1 MVPHLY
7 TPLTSS
13 TYSQKY
19 PVAVVGRQSKDGRE
33 RKEQEELEA
42 EAEHHCESL
51 QFPLILFY
59 HWGWE
64 CKRCRTR
71 VNKVKL
77 NHISRLGKLLLPAAR
92 EVHNTN
98 EGEEVHATSHAVSS
112 YCKTEGIYN

>member
-1 MVPHLY
+1 M
-7 TPLTSS
+7 
-13 TYSQKY
+13 
-19 PVAVVGRQSKDGRE
+19 GERE
-33 RKEQEELEA
+33 NQTELEA
-42 EAEHHCESL
+42 EGRQRRESQ

-92 EVHNTN
+92 EVHSTN
-98 EGEEVHATSHAVSS
+98 EGGEVRATRHAASS
-112 YCKTEGIYN
+112 